1 MLNTL
6 QFGASTSVDEIVRD
20 LDLSTKRYVVTGAS
34 SGLGKECARAL
45 ASRGAEVIFAV
56 RSVDRG
62 EAAAGDIRAL
72 IPDAKLAVRSV
83 DLTSLA
89 SVRAFCDTLVQEY
102 DGLDGILANAGIM
115 ATDYG
120 RTVDGFEMQL
130 GTNHLGHFVLVNRLA
145 PLLLARKGAR
155 VVLVSSGAHRLADVD
170 MIDPNFVKRPYD
182 RWDSYGQSKS
192 ANALFALGFDRR
204 YAAHGVHAYAVAP
217 GVILDTNLHHHLD
230 PELFV
235 PLRKRQPT
243 VSDLPRKTAKQGAAT
258 LVWGLV
264 HPETEALGGAFLED
278 CGVSEVN
285 PDTRLPNGVIPW
297 VRDEKH
303 AEDVWALSEQMVAET
318 FPRPAAQDTATPG
331 GPSSGS
337 VASGLSVNR
346 QASTDQLVG
355 QNLRF
360 ETEAGKTVGLQFTKD
375 GVDWDALPGITYA
388 SAGRCATDVVE
399 VAPDVLLI
407 TVMLPAETLETMQVI
422 FDQSTRRAF
431 FVASRFSDL
440 QAPFERKTRL
450 TQTFT
455 NAVVQSDT
463 ASGAPIEPTRD
474 LLGLRALYH
483 YSENTV
489 YEHIYLNSKWYSYQ
503 CLKGMRAGDCGTD
516 EASYFKVRDGVYV
529 VTWREIL
536 IDLAAVFVYD
546 MDAKRATGMA
556 WGAPGDLV
564 QPKYIPTGS
573 WFEKMNE
580 PGYPDGI
587 DIL

>member
-1 MLNTL
+1 MLNTSI
-6 QFGASTSVDEIVRD
+6 FGASTSVDEIVRD
-20 LDLSTKRYVVTGAS
+20 LDLSTKRYVITGAS

-45 ASRGAEVIFAV
+45 ASSGAEVIFAV
-56 RSVDRG
+56 RSVERG
-62 EAAAGDIRAL
+62 EAAAQEIRDL
-72 IPDAKLAVRSV
+72 FPEAKLAVRSV
-83 DLTSLA
+83 DLTSLT
-89 SVRAFCDTLVQEY
+89 SVREFCDALVQEF
-102 DGLDGILANAGIM
+102 DGIDGILANAGIM
-115 ATDYG
+115 ATDFG

-145 PLLLARKGAR
+145 PLLLARKGSR

-204 YAAHGVHAYAVAP
+204 YAEHGVHAYAVAP

-230 PELFV
+230 PELFG
-235 PLRKRQPT
+235 PLRARQPT
-243 VSDLPRKTAKQGAAT
+243 VSNLPRKTAKQGAAT

-264 HPETEALGGAFLED
+264 HPDTDALGGAFLED

-303 AEDVWALSEQMVAET
+303 AEEVWELSEQLVAET
-318 FPRPAAQDTATPG
+318 FPRPTEQAATGAG

-346 QASTDQLVG
+346 QASTDELVG
-355 QNLRF
+355 QSLKF
-360 ETEAGKTVGLQFTKD
+360 ETEAGKIVDLEFITD
-375 GVDWDALPGITYA
+375 GVAWTALPGITYA
-388 SAGRCATDVVE
+388 AAGTCETDVVE
-399 VAPDVLLI
+399 VAPEVLLI
-407 TVMLPAETLETMQVI
+407 TLKLPAATLETMQVI

-431 FVASRFSDL
+431 FVASKFSDL
-440 QAPFERKTRL
+440 QAPFARKTRL

-455 NAVVQSDT
+455 NAVVQGET
-463 ASGAPIEPTRD
+463 ARGAPIEATRD

-483 YSENTV
+483 YSEDTV

-556 WGAPGDLV
+556 WGAPGDLSE
-564 QPKYIPTGS
+564 PKYIPTGA
-573 WFEKMNE
+573 WFEKINE
-580 PGYPDGI
+580 PGYPEGVEI
-587 DIL
+587 Q